1 MEVDFIELTQSYVLS
16 LLSLIVV
23 FLELNEQLL
32 KLKDEEESAA
42 SGELMNEKGEKK
54 GGRASLVGKPLFF
67 GIKRDVRFKMK
78 IVVLLGILSLS
89 LALTSAL
96 QSPSPT
102 FRERFEYKHSFKPPY
117 LAQKDGSVPFFE
129 YSGNAIASHES
140 VRITPSLRS
149 QKGRGRVGADVLT
162 NGMDWVSS
170 LTPLITIISTITP
183 YIMAMGN
190 DGTIGYDHQNDGS
203 TQQLAGCLRDFRNKP
218 FPVKAKIEFF
228 NNILTVFFHNGI
240 SNNDKDFELCLRV
253 ENMFLPKTGYFG
265 ISAATGGLADD
276 HDVLR
281 FSVSSL
287 HPTEQ
292 GVPFQ
297 APSDAESK
305 KFEMEFEEYQKKL
318 KDQKDQWAID
328 NPEQAKAKEDHD
340 DWSNWFS
347 DSDKELQQIFQG
359 QSAIKD
365 TINDLHRKMDE
376 IIGRQERTLSLLSAG
391 GQGFAQGNQPPP
403 MPQGGAGGGVP
414 VDTIRRD
421 EVNVVLSNQREIVS
435 TSRDIKNFV
444 SDIHS
449 KANQL
454 LNRGSSQPIGGGA
467 DPGQINE
474 MRDSL
479 NAIKRDLNTVSKKN
493 ECPQAAASTTG
504 GSPCVFQY
512 ILFGVYDYPY
522 YRFDCIFDIQ
532 GHCQLQ
538 IIINN
543 MERGPLQIPNDKEIK
558 DKSLCSLGTP
568 GEDSVLYA
576 LVDLKYK
583 EGLPARTTNDIE
595 RVHSLQR
602 NWLDFQNLPEIK
614 SNLSQSV
621 KRDVLDRN
629 KTFRSSIMHKSLIDW
644 SDDGQKKE
652 KERLARLYY
661 RKDFRETS

>member
-1 MEVDFIELTQSYVLS
+1 
-16 LLSLIVV
+16 
-23 FLELNEQLL
+23 
-32 KLKDEEESAA
+32 
-42 SGELMNEKGEKK
+42 
-54 GGRASLVGKPLFF
+54 
-67 GIKRDVRFKMK
+67 MK

-149 QKGRGRVGADVLT
+149 QKGMIWSRLATTFESWRVEIDFRVTGRGRVGADGLAFWFTAQKGIEGPVFGSSDKW
-162 NGMDWVSS
+162 NGLGIFFDSFDNDNKHNN
-170 LTPLITIISTITP
+170 P

-479 NAIKRDLNTVSKKN
+479 NAIKRDLNTVSKK

-504 GSPCVFQY
+504 GSPCVSNTFFVVFMIIHIIVLIAY
-512 ILFGVYDYPY
+512 LI
-522 YRFDCIFDIQ
+522 YRDS
-532 GHCQLQ
+532 
-538 IIINN
+538 
-543 MERGPLQIPNDKEIK
+543 KE
-558 DKSLCSLGTP
+558 
-568 GEDSVLYA
+568 A
-576 LVDLKYK
+576 Q
-583 EGLPARTTNDIE
+583 A
-595 RVHSLQR
+595 
-602 NWLDFQNLPEIK
+602 
-614 SNLSQSV
+614 
-621 KRDVLDRN
+621 
-629 KTFRSSIMHKSLIDW
+629 
-644 SDDGQKKE
+644 KKF
-652 KERLARLYY
+652 Y
-661 RKDFRETS
+661 